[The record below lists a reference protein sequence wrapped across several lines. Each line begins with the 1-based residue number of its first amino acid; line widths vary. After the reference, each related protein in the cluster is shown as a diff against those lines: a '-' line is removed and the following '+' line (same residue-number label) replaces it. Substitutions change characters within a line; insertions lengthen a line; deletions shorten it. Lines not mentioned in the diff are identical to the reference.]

1 MCIIAIKPAGI
12 VPPSMELIENMWYNN
27 SDGAGICYPLRG
39 QVVIDKGYLKLK
51 KFKSMLED
59 LRKKIDIVRVPVIYH
74 FRIGTS
80 GGNTAA
86 NTHPFPITD
95 KLPLLQK
102 TRGRYPLAMVHNGV
116 IDITPSKEN
125 ISDTMEYI
133 ISQIAPLRQ
142 LREDFYKTEAGKKLL
157 YNATGGKLAFM
168 DGSGHI
174 ETIGD
179 FIKDNGM
186 IYSNTSYK
194 RNYYYSY
201 YGSWCDYSDYT
212 NFKNYK
218 KHMVGRVEPLQW
230 LTDDDGYLILSDGN
244 LDSCDGYLM
253 DRDGNIYEYDY
264 AIDMA
269 IPVEA
274 AAFTHAGTYLQFNE
288 DAAEPVDVLM

>member
-12 VPPSMELIENMWYNN
+12 KPPAEKIIENMWYNN
-27 SDGAGICYPLRG
+27 DDGAGICYPLRG
-39 QVVIDKGYLKLK
+39 HVVIDKGHMKLK

-59 LRKKIDIVRVPVIYH
+59 LDKKIDTTATPILYH

-86 NTHPFPITD
+86 NTHPFPISD

-102 TRGRYPLAMVHNGV
+102 TRGAYPLVMAHNGI
-116 IDITPSKEN
+116 IDIKPRKKD

-133 ISQIAPLRQ
+133 MAQIAPLKQ
-142 LREDFYKTEAGKKLL
+142 LRKDFYKTDAGKKLL

-168 DGSGHI
+168 DGSGYI

-186 IYSNTSYK
+186 MYSNSSYK
-194 RNYYYSY
+194 RDYFYSY
-201 YGSWCDYSDYT
+201 YGAWSDYSDYAS
-212 NFKNYK
+212 FKNYK
-218 KHMVGRVEPLQW
+218 KVWDVEPLQW

-244 LDSCDGYLM
+244 MDSCDGYLM

-288 DAAEPVDVLM
+288 DAAEPVDVLI